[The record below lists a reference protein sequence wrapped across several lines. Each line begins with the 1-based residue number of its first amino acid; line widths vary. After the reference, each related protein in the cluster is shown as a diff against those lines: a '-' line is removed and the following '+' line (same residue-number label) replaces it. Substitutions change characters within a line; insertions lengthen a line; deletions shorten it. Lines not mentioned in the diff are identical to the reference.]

1 MHLYERKRGKNR
13 GLLAAILVFLAVA
26 ALLLASLAFA
36 SRRNEAEEAALLESA
51 LQRAV
56 VTCYAVEGRYPPS
69 LDYIYENYGVSVDT
83 DRYAIYYDIFASNV
97 MPTIVVTPIGGGG
110 E

>member
-1 MHLYERKRGKNR
+1 MHLYEQKRGKNR

-83 DRYAIYYDIFASNV
+83 DRYVIYYDIFASNV